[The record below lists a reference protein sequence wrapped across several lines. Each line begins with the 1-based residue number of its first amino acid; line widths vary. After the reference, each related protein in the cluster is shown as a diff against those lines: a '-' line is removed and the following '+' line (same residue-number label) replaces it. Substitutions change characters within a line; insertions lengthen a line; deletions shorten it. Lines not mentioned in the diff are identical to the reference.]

1 MVSRLE
7 TYDLATGTR
16 RVVLET
22 ERLIEAPNWGPDCLA
37 DGAFLLVTAEGRL
50 WRVPLDRPELVPF
63 ETDFADRCNND
74 HGFSPDGKWLALSC
88 HRGRGSEV
96 FVVDAGGGVPRL
108 LLPDAPSWFHGWFP
122 DGARIVYAAARGGRT
137 VDIYSAAA
145 DGSDER
151 RLTFGEG
158 HSDGPDVSADGAW
171 VYYNSDRGGHAQIW
185 RVRPDGTGHE
195 QVFEDGRVNWFP
207 HPSPDG
213 RSVLYLSYPPGTEG
227 HPRDLP
233 VSLWLM
239 DPDGGDWREVV
250 TLTGGQGTMNVP
262 NWRKD
267 GGAFAFVSYG

>member
-7 TYDLATGTR
+7 IYDLASGAR

-37 DGAFLLVTAEGRL
+37 GGAYLLVNAEGRL
-50 WRVPLDRPELVPF
+50 WRVPLGGPELLSF
-63 ETDFADRCNND
+63 ETGFADHCNND
-74 HGFSPDGKWLALSC
+74 HGFSPDGQWLALSC
-88 HRGRGSEV
+88 HRGRGSEL
-96 FVVDAGGGVPRL
+96 FVVAAGGGVPRL
-108 LLPDAPSWFHGWFP
+108 LVPDAPSWFHGWFP
-122 DGARIVYAAARGGRT
+122 DGSRIVYAAARGGRT

-145 DGSDER
+145 DGTDER

-171 VYYNSDRGGHAQIW
+171 VYYNSDRSGHAQIW

-195 QVFEDGRVNWFP
+195 QVFEDARANWFP

-213 RSVLYLSYPPGTEG
+213 RHVLYLSYPPGTEA

-239 DPDGGDWREVV
+239 DPDGGNRREVV
-250 TLTGGQGTMNVP
+250 SLTGGQGTMNVP
-262 NWRKD
+262 NWRAD
-267 GGAFAFVSYG
+267 GGAFAFVSY